1 DQFNLESKLCV
12 AGGWVNDKLLRGECY
27 DIDIASDNNML
38 GKELCEKV
46 NEYMVSTGEEIQG
59 IGVIQS
65 NPDQCAEQDAY
76 RRDLIVNSLFYNINT
91 CLVEDLTGIGLD
103 DLKSGRIVI
112 LARFEFEMVEELK
125 AAVVVNDDVKY
136 VIVDKSVENGLVM
149 RLFLLMRSS

>member
-1 DQFNLESKLCV
+1 MENSRIPTMKF
-12 AGGWVNDKLLRGECY
+12 G
-27 DIDIASDNNML
+27 
-38 GKELCEKV
+38 
-46 NEYMVSTGEEIQG
+46 
-59 IGVIQS
+59 
-65 NPDQCAEQDAY
+65 CAEQDAY
-76 RRDLIVNSLFYNINT
+76 RRDLIVNNLFYNINT

-149 RLFLLMRSS
+149 RLILLMRSS